1 MHFLVS
7 VINGPLRE
15 DANGPRQYS
24 PNERPCPTC
33 RGPICKEKLFN
44 RSAFEP
50 DDSELD
56 GKSDDDDVEMID
68 TEAVDVK
75 GKGKGKEVLA
85 PRRTLRKRKLIR
97 QIVDSDEDS
106 MDDFIVEDDA
116 YEEPKTKNT
125 VGKGKQRAIVL
136 SDDEDDDIIFGAK
149 PAVPVPIGNGEIKTL
164 PKFLPST
171 KMKVRYLNFLSIW
184 LFTSHC
190 HSI

>member
-50 DDSELD
+50 DDSELY
-56 GKSDDDDVEMID
+56 GKGEGGDDVEMID

-75 GKGKGKEVLA
+75 GKGKEVLA
-85 PRRTLRKRKLIR
+85 PGRTLRKRKQTH
-97 QIVDSDEDS
+97 QIIDCDDSDDDS
-106 MDDFIVEDDA
+106 MDDFIVEDVYKA
-116 YEEPKTKNT
+116 PKPKNN
-125 VGKGKQRAIVL
+125 VGKGKQRAIIL
-136 SDDEDDDIIFGAK
+136 SDDEDDEIIFGAK
-149 PAVPVPIGNGEIKTL
+149 PAVPAPTSNGEIKTL

-171 KMKVRYLNFLSIW
+171 KMKVWYLNLPSNLVPHFPLS
-184 LFTSHC
+184 
-190 HSI
+190 